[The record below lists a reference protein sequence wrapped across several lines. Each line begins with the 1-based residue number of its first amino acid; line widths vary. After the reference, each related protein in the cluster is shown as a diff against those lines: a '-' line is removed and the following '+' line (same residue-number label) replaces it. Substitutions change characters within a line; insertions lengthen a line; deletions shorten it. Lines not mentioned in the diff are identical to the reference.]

1 MTQAILP
8 RFKTVGANLTANTA
22 TDVYTCPNNFT
33 AKVDL
38 VFVANNTNGN
48 KTITI
53 SWYDHT
59 NSTYYTIAPGY
70 VVSSY
75 NFLKLSDGYLIMNSG
90 DKLTFTSE
98 TGSTMSAIVS
108 VEEYF
113 DPANANGSN

>member
-8 RFKTVGANLTANTA
+8 RAKSVGVNLSAGVA

-33 AKVDL
+33 ARVDL

-53 SWYDHT
+53 QWYDYT

-70 VVSSY
+70 VVSAY

-98 TGSTMSAIVS
+98 AASTMSAIVS
-108 VEEYF
+108 VNEFF
-113 DPANANGSN
+113 DPANANGSS